1 MKEIKT
7 LLLALFTLGLV
18 ATCLV
23 VAAGP
28 ASAEPLSVASTAGM
42 NADDDGDD
50 EGGRGGDAV
59 FGAGEFAE
67 APGLTFSVDA
77 TSGPLGE
84 NPSGTFRGDSV
95 GPAGSGFVTA
105 EATCLVVTGN
115 TATFGG
121 RITDRGGIGFDPIF
135 FAPGRGLFVTFQD
148 NTPATP
154 APDRISGIQSWPTV
168 PMTQADCL
176 VQALFFTIDGDVT
189 VQDNTA
195 GGGGDEDDEDDDDG
209 EDDGEDDG

>member
-1 MKEIKT
+1 MKAIKT

-18 ATCLV
+18 AAFFV

-28 ASAEPLSVASTAGM
+28 ATAEELPVGSAAAANG
-42 NADDDGDD
+42 DDDGDD
-50 EGGRGGDAV
+50 DDDDGGGGGGSDAV
-59 FGAGEFAE
+59 FGEGAFAGF
-67 APGLTFSVDA
+67 LTFSVDA
-77 TSGPLGE
+77 SSGPLGE
-84 NPSGTFRGDSV
+84 NPSGTFRADSS
-95 GPAGSGFVTA
+95 GGGFVTA
-105 EATCLVVTGN
+105 EATCLVVTAN

-148 NTPATP
+148 NSPATP

-168 PMTQADCL
+168 PMTQAECL
-176 VQALFFTIDGDVT
+176 LQPTFFEVDEGDVT

-195 GGGGDEDDEDDDDG
+195 GGGAGDGDDDDDG
-209 EDDGEDDG
+209 EDDG